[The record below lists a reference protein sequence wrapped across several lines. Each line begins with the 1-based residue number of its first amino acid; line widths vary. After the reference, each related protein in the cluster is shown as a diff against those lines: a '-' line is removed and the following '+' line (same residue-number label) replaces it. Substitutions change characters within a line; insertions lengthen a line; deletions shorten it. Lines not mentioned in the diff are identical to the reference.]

1 MASKKWMVFGIIGI
15 AVILFVTGCG
25 LLDQLFSDNT
35 NPANPEIWIDQ
46 GVWSDTALAPLAE
59 GGKGTSAVQFVPD
72 QLIVKLK
79 PGKFTDSTIN
89 TLCSKHSVKLRGR
102 INKLRLILVSLPAG
116 ADLEATK
123 AKLEAEADVESVGL
137 NYVYQLFG
145 AQSQT
150 VEPKHITN
158 DLWMPL
164 LQWGL
169 FAIGFHKIPA
179 SVLPTS
185 APIIAVVDTGVDYTH
200 PDLGTAKIIKGPDY
214 WDGDMDPMDTFGHG
228 THVAGI
234 AAALTDNQV
243 GVAGVSGKS
252 KVLAVR
258 VAGTWWIPLFAG
270 VAGIVYAADYSG
282 VKVINLS
289 WGGPYDSDYLRDAIN
304 YATGKG
310 ILVVAAA
317 GNEDTTD
324 PRYPAAYENVL
335 AVGATE
341 AEEVGCEESLVRKAY
356 FSNYG
361 DYVDIAAPGVW
372 IWSTIPGGEYEPYD
386 GTSMASPYVAGAA
399 ALIWGKW
406 PSLTRQ
412 QVYDLLVTTGD
423 PNIDPDEDGV
433 YFPTGV
439 KHLNLY
445 NAFAAKM
452 TMPPAGG
459 ALLGLVVDAN
469 TGLPLQG
476 ATVTAKSGSIT
487 LTATTRSNGT
497 FTITNMPAGDY
508 TVSASKSGY
517 VTTTDERTWYV
528 PEGCWK
534 LLPFFALPKT
544 GASDVWTAVLEWR
557 GWCDMYELDSY
568 LWLPETLP
576 PRNRYM
582 VCFFDRG
589 NLNAPPYARFVRDEP
604 GEMPYRFWGPLYVET
619 LTFRT
624 KYTGTYMYAVNDFNG
639 SGNWE
644 CADAVVRLYR
654 GGSLVGTYL
663 ARTASGS
670 GDWWTVFKISGTTVI
685 PVQTISSDFPGPYGY
700 ELFLDASQQKPKIA
714 EPGIPSGQYKYMP
727 R

>member
-1 MASKKWMVFGIIGI
+1 MASKKWMVLGIIGI

-35 NPANPEIWIDQ
+35 NPANPDIWIDQ

-79 PGKFTDSTIN
+79 PGKFTDSAIN

-150 VEPKHITN
+150 VEPNHITN
-158 DLWMPL
+158 DPWMPL
-164 LQWGL
+164 EQWGL

-289 WGGPYDSDYLRDAIN
+289 WGGSYDSDYLRDAIN

-317 GNEDTTD
+317 GNEDTPAPT
-324 PRYPAAYENVL
+324 YPAAYENVL

-341 AEEVGCEESLVRKAY
+341 AEEVGCEESRVRKAY

-372 IWSTIPGGEYEPYD
+372 ILSTIPGGEYELYC

-412 QVYDLLVTTGD
+412 QVYELLVTTGD
-423 PNIDPDEDGV
+423 PSIDPDEDGV
-433 YFPTGV
+433 YFPAGV

-487 LTATTRSNGT
+487 CTATTRSNGT

-508 TVSASKSGY
+508 MVSASKSGY
-517 VTTTDERTWYV
+517 VTTTDETTWYV
-528 PEGCWK
+528 PEGCRTGV
-534 LLPFFALPKT
+534 PFFALPKT
-544 GASDVWTAVLEWR
+544 QSSDVWTAVLEWR
-557 GWCDMYELDSY
+557 GWCGMYELDSY

-582 VCFFDRG
+582 VCFLDRG

-604 GEMPYRFWGPLYVET
+604 GEMLDRFWRPLYVET

-639 SGNWE
+639 YGNWE

-670 GDWWTVFKISGTTVI
+670 GDWWIVFKISGTTVI
-685 PVQTISSDFPGPYGY
+685 PVQTIGSDFPGPYGY

>member
-1 MASKKWMVFGIIGI
+1 MASKKWMVLGIIGI

-35 NPANPEIWIDQ
+35 NPANPDIWIDQ

-79 PGKFTDSTIN
+79 PGKFTDSAIN

-164 LQWGL
+164 EQWGL

-200 PDLGTAKIIKGPDY
+200 PDLGTAKIIEGPDY
-214 WDGDMDPMDTFGHG
+214 WDGDMDPMDTTGHG

-252 KVLAVR
+252 KVLAIR
-258 VAGTWWIPLFAG
+258 VGACWIPVFAG
-270 VAGIVYAADYSG
+270 AAGIVYAADYSG

-289 WGGPYDSDYLRDAIN
+289 WGGDWPDPYIADAVQ
-304 YATGKG
+304 YAIGKG

-317 GNEDTTD
+317 GNGDTD
-324 PRYPAAYENVL
+324 EPMYPAAYPNVL

-341 AEEVGCEESLVRKAY
+341 AVAVGCDESRVRKAS

-361 DYVDIAAPGVW
+361 GYVDIAAPGVG
-372 IWSTIPGGEYEPYD
+372 ILSTIRGGQYAFYD

-412 QVYDLLVTTGD
+412 QVYNLLVTTGD

-487 LTATTRSNGT
+487 RTATTRSNGT
-497 FTITNMPAGDY
+497 FTITNMPAGNY

-528 PEGCWK
+528 REGCWSCV
-534 LLPFFALPKT
+534 PFFALPKT
-544 GASDVWTAVLEWR
+544 QSSDVWTAVLEWR
-557 GWCDMYELDSY
+557 GWCGMDDLDSY

-582 VCFFDRG
+582 VCFLDRG

-604 GEMPYRFWGPLYVET
+604 WEMPYRFWGPLYVET

-639 SGNWE
+639 HGEWE

-663 ARTASGS
+663 AETASGS
-670 GDWWTVFKISGTTVI
+670 GDWWIVFKISGTTVI
-685 PVQTISSDFPGPYGY
+685 PVQTISSDFPGPYGS
-700 ELFLDASQQKPKIA
+700 ELFLDASQRKPKIA
-714 EPGIPSGQYKYMP
+714 EPGIPPGQYKYMP